1 MMHLRQA
8 TQNDSLLLAPLNR
21 QLIIAEGADNPMDEA
36 QLATRMLGFLVSAR
50 VYDSEQSFTHARKNG
65 THTSKDL
72 I

>member
-36 QLATRMLGFLVSAR
+36 QRATRMLGFLVSAR
-50 VYDSEQSFTHARKNG
+50 VCDSEQ
-65 THTSKDL
+65 
-72 I
+72 